1 MARPITPRGH
11 AFLISELQKL
21 KSFRPALARA
31 IEVARGHGDLSENGD
46 YDAAKEKSGMVE
58 AKIRDLE
65 IKLTTAEIID
75 PRKLNDPQRVVFGV
89 SVKFSD
95 VESGDEKVIS
105 IVGADES
112 DISKGWI
119 SCESPMGR
127 ALIGKEVGD
136 TTRISAPGGAREV
149 EIIEI
154 FVEYDE
160 TMPASLVANIS
171 VGE

>member
-11 AFLISELQKL
+11 ALLISELQRL
-21 KSFRPALARA
+21 KSLRPSLARA
-31 IEVARGHGDLSENGD
+31 IEVARGHGDLSENAD

-58 AKIRDLE
+58 AKIRDIE

-75 PRKLNDPQRVVFGV
+75 PRKLPEPQRVVFGV

-95 VESGDEKVIS
+95 VESSEEKIVS

-112 DISKGWI
+112 DISRGWI

-127 ALIGKEVGD
+127 ALIGKEIGD

-154 FVEYDE
+154 FIDYTEEIILEQVQSDE
-160 TMPASLVANIS
+160 A
-171 VGE
+171 

>member
-11 AFLISELQKL
+11 AALISELQRL
-21 KSFRPALARA
+21 KSLRPALARA
-31 IEVARGHGDLSENGD
+31 IEVARGHGDLSENAD

-58 AKIRDLE
+58 AKIRDIE

-75 PRKLNDPQRVVFGV
+75 PRKLSEPSRVVFGV

-95 VESGDEKVIS
+95 VVSSEEKVIS

-112 DISKGWI
+112 DISRGWI

-154 FVEYDE
+154 FIDYTEVVIDAVEQ
-160 TMPASLVANIS
+160 T
-171 VGE
+171 